1 MTAIRRYLNSTD
13 GQSTVILFGSLAVL
27 AVFANLGWLS

>member
-1 MTAIRRYLNSTD
+1 MITLRRYLNSTD
-13 GQSTVILFGSLAVL
+13 GQSTAVLFGSLAVL